1 MEGNMPSEEEMAP
14 AALPAF
20 VFLPEGGRQ
29 SVPGSAARSQVENVQ
44 CYWLEEPEDIIW
56 GSPSTWKVRREVSE
70 RVREEEPQIL

>member
-44 CYWLEEPEDIIW
+44 CYWLEEPEDII
-56 GSPSTWKVRREVSE
+56 
-70 RVREEEPQIL
+70 